1 MANDLSVTLDKSKTP
16 WLVDIDQKNGA
27 NQVARSNQ
35 SQTITWQLTGD
46 AASGNITGF
55 SWLQQPNAG
64 IFEDPVIATNGNT
77 MTMSDLNNSASTTG
91 DWTYQLTI
99 EVGGQSYQS
108 AATSLTDTSTNPT
121 IKNN

>member
-16 WLVDIDQKNGA
+16 WLVDIDQKDGA

-35 SQTITWQLTGD
+35 SQTITWQLTGN
-46 AASGNITGF
+46 AASGNITAF
-55 SWLQQPNAG
+55 DWIQQPNAG
-64 IFEDPVIATNGNT
+64 IFGDPAIASNGNT
-77 MTMSDLNNSASTTG
+77 MTMSDLNNSTNTTG
-91 DWTYQLTI
+91 NWTYQLTI

-108 AATSLTDTSTNPT
+108 GVTSITGTSTNPT